1 MIKKT
6 MAVLFLAMCAVSGP
20 WAQSVPD
27 ILNGSDTMPDLFSPV
42 FAGGG
47 AFSTSRGGAS
57 ASAINPAAGGES
69 QRIVFEAGYMAIPG
83 FKEKGFGNAANVGAL
98 FPTRFAVFGGSF
110 NFLSNPFPES
120 EGARFLHNAGGVSPG
135 GTLPV
140 KLNAGGNLNAAKELF
155 PGMDIGVGLN
165 FGVGNPGENWTL
177 SGDLGFRYNLGILGP
192 FENFTV
198 AAAVKGLGKNV
209 IPSAFTPV
217 VGVAADLLQVRSSG
231 GGADPLKVTGR
242 LDAGAPGFR
251 NLTGKIGVSLLLAE
265 LVYVS
270 TAWGFNLAEL
280 NRGIPPLLPSVG
292 VGITAALKSGGGRL
306 IGGRLPS
313 DGDLTA
319 SAAFKPLYDGSA
331 ALGAGVAWS
340 VGVTDKNAPVISVD
354 YPEPRWISPNN
365 DGRSDQMEIPVSITD
380 QRYVAGWTLEIR
392 SEAGEVVRTYRNKE
406 TRPETQGVRNIVARL
421 TAVKSGV
428 EIPEVLRWDGIFDSG
443 ELAPDGSYFFF
454 LSAVDD
460 NGNSGKTRDYGVVV
474 DTTPPEV
481 EIAAMTENERIFSPD
496 GDGNKD
502 GIEISQSGSR
512 EDLWDAGI
520 YTARGDRVK
529 TFTRGNTEPEP
540 VMWDGTDDAGG
551 IVPDGVYE
559 YRISAA
565 DRAGNTGS
573 AVLTS
578 IVINTI
584 QPVVSLQIG
593 DAYFSPN
600 GDGIKDTLTLNPGIP
615 VKESI
620 AGWELL
626 IWGAQTAS
634 RRTISGVAGA
644 PPERLDFDG
653 KGDWGILLPEGAY
666 QGKLSVKY
674 RNGYS
679 AEAVSPSFIL
689 DITPP
694 SAALRSEYRAFSP
707 NNDGNQDEMP
717 FIQEGSVETAWTGE
731 VRGAAEPD
739 SPQPVRT
746 FRMTGAPAPRIIWDG
761 HTDSGALAPD
771 GEYAYRLSAADMAGN
786 SGRSNEAR
794 FTLSTA
800 DTPVL
805 LSTDRRAFSPTGA
818 GAKNTL
824 SIIPQLQVREGVA
837 SWKTA
842 ILNAEGSAVRT
853 FEGVTALPA
862 NFAWDGRTAGGQV
875 VPDGTY
881 TATIEVRYSM
891 GNQPTAVS
899 RPFIVDTA
907 PPNAGISTPFS
918 IFSPNGDGRQDALP
932 IRVIAEGNDDWE
944 LSIANSG
951 GQAIRSWKWTG
962 AASDIS
968 WDGTDEAGN
977 QVPAGSY
984 RITLNSTDE
993 AGNSFRKTLDALTVD
1008 PRVPRVFL
1016 TSSASGIAPLPGANQ
1031 NVRLGIILSIPEGI
1045 ASWKLDLADP
1055 SGRTVRSFP
1064 DTPAAVPPD
1073 TIIWNGLDSGGAIR
1087 EGRYTPT
1094 LTVAYTKGDVVT
1106 VQTTPVT
1113 VDVSGPELS
1122 FTSAPDFF
1130 SPDNDG
1136 VDDDLVMRLTA
1147 NDASP
1152 LANWNF
1158 EIWEAVPDSQGRET
1172 SRKSFYRI
1180 EGRGAPAERL
1190 IWDGRSSRGELV
1202 QAAADYPFTFTSEDA
1217 LGNASTMEGTIGVDV
1232 LVIRDGDRLKIQ
1244 VPSIIF
1250 RANAAD
1256 FNGLA
1261 PGIGENNN
1269 RILRRVAEIL
1279 NKFRDYKVTVE
1290 GHANPTTPPGTPAR
1304 RNEENG
1310 GPREIGLQSL
1320 SESRA
1325 RATVDI
1331 LVKFGVSRSRL
1342 SSIGMGGLS
1351 PVIPF
1356 EDRDNWWKNRRVAF
1370 ILIK

>member
-1 MIKKT
+1 MFNKI
-6 MAVLFLAMCAVSGP
+6 MAVLFLAISVASGL
-20 WAQSVPD
+20 WAQSLPD

-47 AFSTSRGGAS
+47 AFSTSLGGAS

-83 FKEKGFGNAANVGAL
+83 FKEKGFGNAVNVGAL
-98 FPTRFAVFGGSF
+98 FPTKFAAFGGSL
-110 NFLSNPFPES
+110 NFLNSPFPES
-120 EGARFLHNAGGVSPG
+120 ESARFLHNTEGD
-135 GTLPV
+135 TLPV

-165 FGVGNPGENWTL
+165 FGFGNPGENWSL
-177 SGDLGFRYNLGILGP
+177 SGDLGFRYNLGVLGP

-217 VGVAADLLQVRSSG
+217 FGVSADLLQVRSSDG
-231 GGADPLKVTGR
+231 DADPLKLTGR
-242 LDAGAPGFR
+242 LDLGAPGFR
-251 NLTGKIGVSLLLAE
+251 NFTGKLGFSLLLAE

-270 TAWGFNLAEL
+270 TAWGFNLVEL
-280 NRGIPPLLPSVG
+280 QRGIPSLLPSIG
-292 VGITAALKSGGGRL
+292 VGINFTLKTGGGRL

-313 DGDLTA
+313 DGDVTA
-319 SAAFKPLYDGSA
+319 STAFKPLYDGSIA
-331 ALGAGVAWS
+331 IGAGVVWN

-354 YPEPRWISPNN
+354 YPETRWISPNN

-380 QRYVAGWTLEIR
+380 QRYVTGWTLEIR
-392 SEAGEVVRTYRNKE
+392 NEAGEAVRTYRNKE
-406 TRPETQGVRNIVARL
+406 LRPETQGVRNIFARL

-443 ELAPDGSYFFF
+443 ELAPDGRYFFS

-460 NGNSGKTRDYGVVV
+460 NGNSGKTGDYEVVV
-474 DTTPPEV
+474 DNTPPEV
-481 EIAAMTENERIFSPD
+481 EIAATTENERIFSPD

-502 GIEISQSGSR
+502 SIEISQSGSR

-520 YTARGDRVK
+520 YNALGDRVK
-529 TFTRGNTEPEP
+529 TFKLTNTGPEP
-540 VMWDGTDDAGG
+540 VIWDGTDDAGI

-565 DRAGNTGS
+565 DKAENTGS
-573 AVLTS
+573 ASLNS

-584 QPVVSLQIG
+584 QPTVSLQIA

-600 GDGIKDTLTLNPGIP
+600 GDGIKDALILNPGIP

-626 IWGAQTAS
+626 IWDDQANS
-634 RRTISGVAGA
+634 RRTISGSAGA
-644 PPERLDFDG
+644 PPARLDFDG
-653 KGDWGILLPEGAY
+653 KGDSGILLPEGAY

-674 RNGYS
+674 RNGYI
-679 AEAVSPSFIL
+679 AEAFSPSFIL

-694 SAALRSEYRAFSP
+694 RAAIRAEYSAFSP
-707 NNDGNQDEMP
+707 NNDENQDEMI
-717 FIQEGSVETAWTGE
+717 FRQEGSVETVWTGE
-731 VRGAAEPD
+731 VRRAAEPD
-739 SPQPVRT
+739 SEQPVRT

-761 HTDSGALAPD
+761 HNDSGALAPD
-771 GEYAYRLSAADMAGN
+771 GEYAYRLSATDMAGN

-800 DTPVL
+800 DTPIL
-805 LSTDRRAFSPTGA
+805 LTTDMRAFSPSGA
-818 GAKNTL
+818 GAKNNL
-824 SIIPQLQVREGVA
+824 SIIPQLQVREGVT
-837 SWKTA
+837 SWKTD

-853 FEGVTALPA
+853 FEGVNAVPA
-862 NFAWDGRTAGGQV
+862 NFAWNGRTAGGQV

-881 TATIEVRYSM
+881 TAKIEVRYSM
-891 GNQPTAVS
+891 GNQPAAVS

-907 PPNAGISTPFS
+907 APNADISTPFS
-918 IFSPNGDGRQDALP
+918 IFSPNGDERRDALP

-944 LSIANSG
+944 LSIANSS
-951 GQAIRSWKWTG
+951 GQTIRSWKWTG
-962 AASDIS
+962 AAPDIS
-968 WDGTDEAGN
+968 WDGADEAGN
-977 QVPAGSY
+977 PVPDGSY

-993 AGNSFRKTLDALTVD
+993 AGNSFRKTLDAVTVD
-1008 PRVPRVFL
+1008 ARVPRVFL
-1016 TSSASGIAPLPGANQ
+1016 TSSASGIAPHPGANQ
-1031 NVRLGIILSIPEGI
+1031 NVRLGIILSIKEGI
-1045 ASWKLDLADP
+1045 ESWKLDLADP
-1055 SGRTVRSFP
+1055 SGFTVRSFP
-1064 DTPAAVPPD
+1064 GTPAAVPPD
-1073 TIIWNGLDSGGAIR
+1073 TIIWNGLDAGGVIR
-1087 EGRYTPT
+1087 EGRYTPA
-1094 LTVAYTKGDVVT
+1094 LTVVYTKGDVVT
-1106 VQTTPVT
+1106 VQTTPIT
-1113 VDVSGPELS
+1113 VDVSGPELG
-1122 FTSAPDFF
+1122 FTSTPEYF

-1136 VDDDLVMRLTA
+1136 VADDLFMRLTA

-1152 LANWNF
+1152 LANWSF
-1158 EIWEAVPDSQGRET
+1158 EIWEAVIDSQGRET
-1172 SRKSFYRI
+1172 SRKPFYRI

-1190 IWDGRSSRGELV
+1190 IWDGRSSRGEMV
-1202 QAAADYPFTFTSEDA
+1202 QAATDYPFTFKAEDA
-1217 LGNASTMEGTIGVDV
+1217 LGNASTMEGKIGVDV
-1232 LVIRDGDRLKIQ
+1232 MVIRDGDHLKIQ

-1256 FNGLA
+1256 FNGLV
-1261 PGIGENNN
+1261 PSIVENNN
-1269 RILRRVAEIL
+1269 RILMRIAEIL
-1279 NKFRDYKVTVE
+1279 NKFRDYKITVE
-1290 GHANPTTPPGTPAR
+1290 GHANPTTPPNTQAR

-1325 RATVDI
+1325 RATVDF

-1342 SSIGMGGLS
+1342 SSIGMGGSRPAIL
-1351 PVIPF
+1351 F
-1356 EDRDNWWKNRRVAF
+1356 EDRDNWWKNRRVEF